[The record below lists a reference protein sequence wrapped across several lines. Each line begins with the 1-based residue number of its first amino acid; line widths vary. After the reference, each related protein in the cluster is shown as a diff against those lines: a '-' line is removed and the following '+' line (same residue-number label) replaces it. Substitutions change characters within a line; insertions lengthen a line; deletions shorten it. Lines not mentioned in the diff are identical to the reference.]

1 VALSE
6 ISCEEVLEEIE
17 HFLHGELDPARAS
30 RLETHLET
38 CPPCFDKAEF
48 QRKLKAIVQSKCRSE
63 APQRLVWR
71 IREAIHLE
79 RRIDEP

>member
-1 VALSE
+1 VDLSE

-17 HFLHGELDPARAS
+17 HFLHGELDPDRAA
-30 RLETHLET
+30 RLETHLGT

-48 QRKLKAIVQSKCRSE
+48 QRRLKEIVKYKCRNE
-63 APQRLVWR
+63 APQALAWR

-79 RRIDEP
+79 RRVQEP